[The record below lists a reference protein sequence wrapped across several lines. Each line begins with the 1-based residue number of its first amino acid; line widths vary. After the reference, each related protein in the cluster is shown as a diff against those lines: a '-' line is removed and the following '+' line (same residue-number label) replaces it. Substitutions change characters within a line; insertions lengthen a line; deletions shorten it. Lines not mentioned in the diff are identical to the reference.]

1 MRQRRRLLERW
12 YPEVRFGGFTDVDG
26 TVAFYSRVNSLL
38 EPSFTVLDLG
48 CGRGQAA
55 EDPIRWRR
63 ELQVFKGKCARVIG
77 ADVDPD
83 AAVNPHLDEFR
94 LIENDRIPLE
104 DETIDLCISDAVVE
118 HIADVDLFFG
128 ECRRV
133 LKAGGYLC
141 IRTPNATSYASVATR
156 VVPNRLHA
164 RVLSRVQPDRKCE
177 DVFATLYRCNTAK
190 KLGTTLVRHG
200 FECVVRSYE
209 PEPAYLSFSRLAYA
223 FGVLHQR
230 HAPRR
235 LRRVLLAYARKQPT
249 TLPA

>member
-1 MRQRRRLLERW
+1 MNGRGRLVERW

-48 CGRGQAA
+48 CGRGAAA

-63 ELQVFKGKCARVIG
+63 DLQIFKSRCECVIG

-83 AAVNPHLDEFR
+83 AAVNPHIDEFR

-104 DETIDLCISDAVVE
+104 SETIDLCISDAVVE
-118 HIADVDLFFG
+118 HVADVDLFFA
-128 ECRRV
+128 ECARV
-133 LKAGGYLC
+133 LKPGGYLC
-141 IRTPNATSYASVATR
+141 IRTPNARNYASVASR

-164 RVLSRVQPDRKCE
+164 RVLGRIQPRRKSA
-177 DVFATLYRCNTAK
+177 DVFPTLYRCNTVKRLRAA
-190 KLGTTLVRHG
+190 LERQGL
-200 FECVVRSYE
+200 ECVVRSYE

-223 FGVLHQR
+223 IGVLHQR
-230 HAPRR
+230 HAPRAF
-235 LRRVLLAYARKQPT
+235 RRTLLAYARKR
-249 TLPA
+249 